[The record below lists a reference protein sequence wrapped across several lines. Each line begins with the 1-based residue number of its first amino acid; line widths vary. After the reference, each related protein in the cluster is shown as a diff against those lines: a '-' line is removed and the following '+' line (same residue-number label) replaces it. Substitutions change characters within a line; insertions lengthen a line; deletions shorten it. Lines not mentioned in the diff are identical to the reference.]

1 VYMHISPSWSWMS
14 LRVCRVGKVWFLCQL
29 SSTLIYLTHPRSH
42 QSVKARLLPGDN
54 LGSHGLFVLV
64 SVADFD
70 SSGTNCIAIDD
81 AENPLVGNVA
91 ILTRC
96 TTAKLLLQL
105 ISSRWTE
112 SADGFCGDLAG
123 RVVVVLHVGVWS
135 DQASCRILEAAQMRW
150 LTATWHAIALRKE
163 VHGLLIRGRV

>member
-81 AENPLVGNVA
+81 AE
-91 ILTRC
+91 
-96 TTAKLLLQL
+96 
-105 ISSRWTE
+105 